1 MELMASIHTIHKSR
15 LTGIKSIFLLFRT
28 SAVCNLNNSQ
38 VAVAQQKKS
47 DNKESVLFVI
57 FLFLWC
63 AFITAA
69 GWWTVEMWPL
79 ISSLWCLLNAARVNS
94 IDGVAAIWS
103 PPLGYQRHVSSL
115 QQKSLNLGSPCS
127 ITERQA
133 CWPARLTGSS
143 DLSGAGCF
151 VVVFCL
157 DWCWRTDTLL
167 HHLWTDV
174 NRTDTK
180 HSKHLFLFLC
190 HSSTGKT
197 LVSWC
202 GKKGWGTWGLLS
214 LLLMFSCSRLLFLFW
229 KHQRWE
235 LSRLRV
241 LNICPS
247 LQH

>member
-1 MELMASIHTIHKSR
+1 MCIHHCCRLMNCGDVATDLVPMMPPECSQGKQDRRSGCDMESSARLSTSR
-15 LTGIKSIFLLFRT
+15 FQSATKEPEPRLPVLDNGAPSLLT
-28 SAVCNLNNSQ
+28 
-38 VAVAQQKKS
+38 
-47 DNKESVLFVI
+47 
-57 FLFLWC
+57 
-63 AFITAA
+63 
-69 GWWTVEMWPL
+69 
-79 ISSLWCLLNAARVNS
+79 
-94 IDGVAAIWS
+94 S
-103 PPLGYQRHVSSL
+103 PPDWQLWFIWCRL
-115 QQKSLNLGSPCS
+115 F
-127 ITERQA
+127 
-133 CWPARLTGSS
+133 CW
-143 DLSGAGCF
+143 F
-151 VVVFCL
+151 ICL

-174 NRTDTK
+174 NCTDTK

-241 LNICPS
+241 PNICPS